1 MPTDTTPITDLL
13 TRARA
18 EVRKVIIGQED
29 VVDKALIAIFTGHHA
44 LIEGVP
50 GVAKTLLVRT
60 LARVLGCEFN
70 RIQFTPDLMPADITG
85 TSVFNMQ
92 KNEFTLIKGPVFTA
106 FLLADEIN
114 RAPAK
119 TQSALLQAMQERRV
133 TIDRETHPLSP
144 NFTVFATQNPVEYEG
159 TYPLPEAQKDRFM
172 LKVSMNTPDR
182 ASELELAHR
191 MLGTNSPE
199 DALAAG
205 AVQAVISAED
215 LAQMRR
221 ALEAV
226 TVREELTAYVVDV
239 VRATRE
245 NDTVLV
251 GAGPRATQALLL
263 ASRANAALAGRD
275 FVTPDDVKSMTEA
288 VLGHRLVLRPE
299 YEIEG
304 VTIAEVIAKIL
315 EQVAVPR

>member
-1 MPTDTTPITDLL
+1 MPTDTTPIQDIL

-29 VVDKALIAIFTGHHA
+29 VIDKALIAIFTGHHA

-92 KNEFTLIKGPVFTA
+92 RNEFTLIKGPVFTA

-172 LKVSMNTPDR
+172 LRVSMNTPDR

-205 AVQAVISAED
+205 AVQAVVSAED
-215 LAQMRR
+215 LAQLRR

-245 NDTVLV
+245 NETVLV

-275 FVTPDDVKSMTEA
+275 FVTPDDVKSLTEA